1 MLKDWRD
8 GMTERIQKNLIA
20 KTGSETSE
28 WLSLTVHLCDTAEMM
43 KFLVRE
49 YASPS
54 FADSCG
60 LTQEMLKNTAVF
72 LAAVHDI
79 GKAAVGFQFKISCA
93 LPELRS
99 RLEHCGL
106 HFPDS
111 YDAEKLRK
119 TPHGLAGEVILRD
132 LGCPK
137 EIAAVVG
144 AHHGVP
150 CSKTE
155 VREQSLDQPLREL
168 VGKTN
173 YFGTE
178 WKQNR
183 PLLEAV
189 WQGIVEDAL
198 RMSHFSGISELPQ
211 LSHRAQVLLTG
222 LLIMADWLASNTEY
236 FPLMYWE
243 DTDAEQ
249 ISSRIRAQNAWDY
262 IDFTAMWR
270 SCRMQFPDAEFEAFF
285 GFAPNSVQQA
295 VVQALESAQQPGIM
309 ILEAPMGCGKTE
321 AALAA
326 AELMAAKLHKNGLF
340 FGLPTQAT
348 ANGIFPR
355 IMDWCEQ
362 QSVDE
367 YHSIQLRHGGAALN
381 ERFQQIQRNI
391 PDEETDSGMIVH
403 KWFCN
408 PKQACLAEFVV
419 ATVDHLLMMA
429 LKRKHVM
436 LLHLGLSQ
444 KVVIVDECHAYD
456 AYMNQYLE
464 RALQWLG
471 AYHTPVILLS
481 ATLPAKRRMALVR
494 AYLNL
499 QSSDPKLEESCAY
512 PLLTWTDGTEIHQQD
527 LPYHGTHRQVR
538 TETRTLEEALPNIIS
553 AAENGGCAG
562 VIVNTVKRAQRIAAA
577 LQEQSNAEILL
588 YHAQFTHPDRAA
600 LEEKLLGRIGKKSTP
615 QQRANLIVVGTQ
627 VLEQSLDIDFDLLVT
642 DICPMDLLLQRIGRL
657 HRHPDRDTS
666 RPHALRDL
674 VCIVLTDEME
684 SETSGTRHIYGD
696 WLLEKTL
703 AQLPEQV
710 TLPDDISVLVQQVY
724 GAEDDSRAFTA
735 HQLQQEKLQSRAEAF
750 LLGKV
755 TKKEMHNML
764 DRYISDSKEDAKA
777 EATVRD
783 GLSSVEVLLMQRYAD
798 GTIHFLP
805 HCNGGAAVG
814 TMPTESECRMI
825 AEQKLRLPG
834 VFCREWNI
842 DKTIRELE
850 NQCKESV
857 KYWQNSHWLKG
868 QLVLFL
874 DENLSGELG
883 GYTLQYSPSI
893 GLAYEKREE

>member
-1 MLKDWRD
+1 MREK
-8 GMTERIQKNLIA
+8 IQKNLIA
-20 KTGSETSE
+20 KTGRETSE
-28 WLSLTVHLCDTAEMM
+28 WLSLTVHLCDTAEIM
-43 KFLVRE
+43 KYLVWK
-49 YASPS
+49 YVSPS
-54 FADSCG
+54 FSDSCG
-60 LTQEMLKNTAVF
+60 MTPDMLKNTAVF

-119 TPHGLAGEVILRD
+119 TPHGLAGEVILRY

-150 CSKTE
+150 CSRTE
-155 VREQSLDQPLREL
+155 IREQALDQPVRDI
-168 VGKTN
+168 VGKEN
-173 YFGTE
+173 YFGTDRE
-178 WKQNR
+178 QNR

-189 WQGIVEDAL
+189 WHGIAEDAL
-198 RMSHFSGISELPQ
+198 RLGNFSGISALPQ

-243 DTDAEQ
+243 DEDAEGV
-249 ISSRIRAQNAWDY
+249 SSHIRAQNAWEY

-270 SCRMQFPDAEFEAFF
+270 SCRMQFPDAEFEKCFNF
-285 GFAPNSVQQA
+285 PPRSVQQA
-295 VVQALESAQQPGIM
+295 VIRSAEAAHQPGIM

-326 AELMAAKLHKNGLF
+326 AEIMAAKLHRNGLF

-381 ERFQQIQRNI
+381 ERFQQIQRGI

-403 KWFCN
+403 RWFCN

-444 KVVIVDECHAYD
+444 KVVIIDECHAYD

-471 AYHTPVILLS
+471 AYRTPVILLS

-499 QSSDPKLEESCAY
+499 QSSDPKLEESFAY
-512 PLLTWTDGTEIHQQD
+512 PLLTWSDGTEIHQQE
-527 LPYHGTHRQVR
+527 LPYSGAHRQVR
-538 TETRTLEEALPNIIS
+538 TEMGTLEDALPQLIS
-553 AAENGGCAG
+553 AAETGGCAG
-562 VIVNTVKRAQRIAAA
+562 VIVNTVKRAQQIAAA
-577 LQEQSNAEILL
+577 LQERSDAEILL
-588 YHAQFTHPDRAA
+588 CHAQFTHPDRAA
-600 LEEKLLGRIGKKSTP
+600 LEEKLLERIGKNSRP

-657 HRHPDRDTS
+657 HRHSDRDAS
-666 RPHALRDL
+666 RPQSLRDP
-674 VCIVLTDEME
+674 VCIVLKDEME

-696 WLLEKTL
+696 WLLEETL
-703 AQLPEQV
+703 AQLPETV
-710 TLPDDISVLVQQVY
+710 TLPDDISVLVQKVY
-724 GAEDDSRAFTA
+724 GAEDGSRAFA
-735 HQLQQEKLQSRAEAF
+735 AYYLQQEKQKSRAEAF

-764 DRYISDSKEDAKA
+764 ERYITDSKDDAKA
-777 EATVRD
+777 EASVRD
-783 GLSSVEVLLMQRYAD
+783 GLSSIEVLLMQRYAD

-805 HCNGGAAVG
+805 HCNDGAAVSM
-814 TMPTESECRMI
+814 MPEESECRRI
-825 AEQKLRLPG
+825 AEQKLRLPSA
-834 VFCREWNI
+834 FCREWNI
-842 DKTIRELE
+842 DRTIRELE
-850 NQCKESV
+850 NQCGESV

-868 QLVLFL
+868 QLVLLL
-874 DENLSGELG
+874 DEALNGELC
-883 GYTLQYSPSI
+883 GYTLRYSPTA
-893 GLAYEKREE
+893 GLEYEKKEE

>member
-1 MLKDWRD
+1 
-8 GMTERIQKNLIA
+8 MTESIQKNLIA
-20 KTGSETSE
+20 KTGSDTSE

-43 KFLVRE
+43 KYLVRK

-60 LTQEMLKNTAVF
+60 LTQEMLEDTAVF

-79 GKAAVGFQFKISCA
+79 GKASIGFQFKISRA

-119 TPHGLAGEVILRD
+119 TPHGLAGEVILLS

-150 CSKTE
+150 CKKE
-155 VREQSLDQPLREL
+155 EIRDQKLDQPYRDII
-168 VGKTN
+168 GKEN
-173 YFGTE
+173 YFGKE
-178 WKQNR
+178 KEQNR

-189 WQGIVEDAL
+189 WRRILEDAL
-198 RMSHFSGISELPQ
+198 RQSNFSAIDELPN
-211 LSHRAQVLLTG
+211 LSHHAQVLLTG

-243 DTDAEQ
+243 DDAAEV
-249 ISSRIRAQNAWDY
+249 SSRIRAQNAWDY
-262 IDFTAMWR
+262 IDFTTMWKSGR
-270 SCRMQFPDAEFEAFF
+270 LQFPDAEFEGFF
-285 GFAPNSVQQA
+285 GFMPNSVQQA

-367 YHSIQLRHGGAALN
+367 YHSIQLRHGSAALN
-381 ERFQQIQRNI
+381 ERFQHIQRSI
-391 PDEETDSGMIVH
+391 PDVETDSGVIVH
-403 KWFCN
+403 RWFCN
-408 PKQACLAEFVV
+408 PRQACLAEFVV

-512 PLLTWTDGTEIHQQD
+512 PLLTWTDGTEIHQQE

-538 TETRTLEEALPNIIS
+538 TETRTLEDALPNIIS
-553 AAENGGCAG
+553 AAENSGCAG
-562 VIVNTVKRAQRIAAA
+562 VIVNTVKRAQQIAAA
-577 LQEQSNAEILL
+577 LQEQSDAEILL
-588 YHAQFTHPDRAA
+588 YHAQFTHPDRAVQ
-600 LEEKLLGRIGKKSTP
+600 EEKLLERIGKKSTP

-657 HRHPDRDTS
+657 HRHPKRDPL
-666 RPHALRDL
+666 RPQSLRDPL
-674 VCIVLTDEME
+674 CIVLKDEME

-696 WLLEKTL
+696 WLLEETL

-710 TLPDDISVLVQQVY
+710 ALPDDISVLVQRVY
-724 GAEDDSRAFTA
+724 GAEDDSRAFAA
-735 HQLQQEKLQSRAEAF
+735 HHLQQEKLKSRAKAF
-750 LLGKV
+750 LLDKV
-755 TKKEMHNML
+755 SKKEMHNML
-764 DRYISDSKEDAKA
+764 DRYISDSKDDAKA

-783 GLSSVEVLLMQRYAD
+783 GLSSVEVLLMQRYAN

-805 HCNGGAAVG
+805 HTNGGAAVSM
-814 TMPTESECRMI
+814 MPTESECRMI
-825 AEQKLRLPG
+825 AEQKLRLPS

-850 NQCKESV
+850 NQCIESV

-874 DENLSGELG
+874 DENLSGELC
-883 GYTLQYSPSI
+883 GYTLQYSPDI
-893 GLAYEKREE
+893 GLVYEKREE